1 MFQHV
6 TLAVAGF
13 SKLFFSHGL
22 GDRWYIVYGFF
33 FFFFTEVYAEIQVCE
48 FFVLESPL

>member
-6 TLAVAGF
+6 TLVEAGF

-33 FFFFTEVYAEIQVCE
+33 LKKTLKFMPRATV
-48 FFVLESPL
+48 

>member
-6 TLAVAGF
+6 TLAAAGF
-13 SKLFFSHGL
+13 SKLFFPLGL

-33 FFFFTEVYAEIQVCE
+33 FFSLKFMLRASV
-48 FFVLESPL
+48 

>member
-6 TLAVAGF
+6 TLAAAGF
-13 SKLFFSHGL
+13 SKLFFSHGK

-33 FFFFTEVYAEIQVCE
+33 FFLTKVYAESKYVN
-48 FFVLESPL
+48 FLFLSLLL